1 MGFDVMPT
9 LNTAGCFL
17 NNDRTHPS
25 AWDSTVLAL
34 ALGILANQ
42 TRTIPLAFCVSCR
55 AGRISCQSRGSCDT
69 SSLRQLTHVWLGQ
82 ACSKSDRGRCE
93 APGNVGNGLG
103 VFRIEISISTWS
115 NCSLSLAFSV
125 WSCLILLHSP
135 SPEISVASRPSVSIS
150 VSHKMEA
157 RDRKRFAIAHNYPV
171 YRPNTYWVVIFSV
184 LHPTLKSR
192 VFILPILPIALVL
205 DQCWIMIYIYIL
217 TILMLVPACV
227 CVCVKTFVDIPKHPE
242 HQSSHSIYN
251 MYIYMFSWDAPL
263 IHFWIFFGNTRKMK
277 NGTRKGLW
285 NLMNEHHSGQEHQQ
299 FYKTTHTVL
308 MTCFPNALKVG
319 LLTQKQLWFFIFLTR
334 PFYFLG
340 GPKGCGIDVI
350 ASRYYCPLKLEFVPG
365 SKAST
370 IIFYDVRFEKTI
382 LVIPNAQN

>member
-34 ALGILANQ
+34 ALGDFGKSN
-42 TRTIPLAFCVSCR
+42 RTIPLAFCVSCR

-205 DQCWIMIYIYIL
+205 DQCWIMIYIYL
-217 TILMLVPACV
+217 LYSCLCLR
-227 CVCVKTFVDIPKHPE
+227 VCVKTFVDIPKHPE
-242 HQSSHSIYN
+242 HQSSHSIY
-251 MYIYMFSWDAPL
+251 I
-263 IHFWIFFGNTRKMK
+263 
-277 NGTRKGLW
+277 
-285 NLMNEHHSGQEHQQ
+285 
-299 FYKTTHTVL
+299 
-308 MTCFPNALKVG
+308 
-319 LLTQKQLWFFIFLTR
+319 
-334 PFYFLG
+334 
-340 GPKGCGIDVI
+340 
-350 ASRYYCPLKLEFVPG
+350 
-365 SKAST
+365 
-370 IIFYDVRFEKTI
+370 
-382 LVIPNAQN
+382 

>member
-34 ALGILANQ
+34 ALGDFGKSN
-42 TRTIPLAFCVSCR
+42 RTIPLAFCVSCR

-103 VFRIEISISTWS
+103 VFRIDISISTWS

-135 SPEISVASRPSVSIS
+135 SPEISVASRLSVSLS

-157 RDRKRFAIAHNYPV
+157 RDRKRFAIAHNNPV
-171 YRPNTYWVVIFSV
+171 YRPHTYWVVIFSV
-184 LHPTLKSR
+184 LHPSLKSR
-192 VFILPILPIALVL
+192 VFFTTNITNSFGSGSML
-205 DQCWIMIYIYIL
+205 DRCPFYTFLNMCWKHQKKEKGYQKRAMKSDEWASQWPRTP
-217 TILMLVPACV
+217 TILQNHPY
-227 CVCVKTFVDIPKHPE
+227 DI
-242 HQSSHSIYN
+242 
-251 MYIYMFSWDAPL
+251 
-263 IHFWIFFGNTRKMK
+263 
-277 NGTRKGLW
+277 
-285 NLMNEHHSGQEHQQ
+285 NE
-299 FYKTTHTVL
+299 
-308 MTCFPNALKVG
+308 
-319 LLTQKQLWFFIFLTR
+319 
-334 PFYFLG
+334 
-340 GPKGCGIDVI
+340 
-350 ASRYYCPLKLEFVPG
+350 
-365 SKAST
+365 
-370 IIFYDVRFEKTI
+370 
-382 LVIPNAQN
+382 